1 MSLHSLRKVRAQ
13 AVESLM
19 MELAQIA
26 QAMARS
32 EARYQVLEVE
42 MQADVES
49 YARESMQGLTIEA
62 LLEWQGR
69 MDAQRA
75 ALQQVR
81 HEIDQATVSWQRTNA
96 RLVEASQECKLLDR
110 VAEKRQEAVRAASRR
125 QEQSETDEAASR
137 RASVGSISET

>member
-26 QAMARS
+26 QAMAGS
-32 EARYQVLEVE
+32 EARYQAIEIE
-42 MQADVES
+42 IQTDAES
-49 YARESMQGLTIEA
+49 YARHTMQGLTIEA

-69 MDAQRA
+69 MDAERA

-81 HEIDQATVSWQRTNA
+81 HEIDQAAASWQRTKA

-110 VAEKRQEAVRAASRR
+110 VAEKRQEAVRAAGQR
-125 QEQSETDEAASR
+125 QEQLATDEAASR
-137 RASVGSISET
+137 RPSAGSTRET